1 VTVRLVLLGRQ
12 GSGKG
17 TQGARLAAHFQIAHI
32 STGEMLRNAIKLGTP
47 VGRVVKDIIDQGR
60 LVNDE
65 LMGSLVKGRLGEAD
79 ARTRGYLLDGFP
91 RTLPQAHALDEIAR
105 ARPINVVIDLEVPRD
120 VVLARLSAR
129 LAVENRADDSPAAVE
144 RRLAIYEEQTA
155 PLIAHYRKQGVLAT
169 VDGVG
174 SPDEVFARLVAAIGS
189 ATGVTGPGGDGQA
202 PR

>member
-1 VTVRLVLLGRQ
+1 MTVRLVLLGRQ

>member
-1 VTVRLVLLGRQ
+1 MTVRLVLLGRQ

-17 TQGARLAAHFQIAHI
+17 TQGTRLAAHFQIAHI

-47 VGRVVKDIIDQGR
+47 VGKVVKDIIDQGR

-120 VVLARLSAR
+120 IVLARLSAR
-129 LAVENRADDSPAAVE
+129 LAVENRADDSPEAVE

-155 PLIAHYRKQGVLAT
+155 PLIAHYRKQGVLAA

-189 ATGVTGPGGDGQA
+189 ATGVTGPGGDGQV

>member
-1 VTVRLVLLGRQ
+1 MTVRLVLLGRQ

-17 TQGARLAAHFQIAHI
+17 TQGARLAAHFRIAHI

-47 VGRVVKDIIDQGR
+47 VGRVVKDIIDQGQ

-105 ARPINVVIDLEVPRD
+105 ARPVNVVIDLEVPRD

>member
-1 VTVRLVLLGRQ
+1 MTVRLVLLGRQ

-17 TQGARLAAHFQIAHI
+17 TQGTRLAAHFQIAHI

-47 VGRVVKDIIDQGR
+47 VGKVVKDIIDQGR